1 MRKTIAAALF
11 LALAMAPAVL
21 ANHHVEGKWEA
32 TVETP
37 RGAQDIAFDFIEA
50 DGHLTGTVSS
60 RRGESEIE
68 EGTVNG
74 NDIAF
79 KQSVSF
85 QGRELVLSYTGTV
98 DGDEI
103 AFTRE
108 VEGRDRSSDFT
119 ATRVK

>member
-1 MRKTIAAALF
+1 MRKMIAAALF
-11 LALAMAPAVL
+11 LALAIAPAVL
-21 ANHHVEGKWEA
+21 AHNHVDGKWEA

-37 RGAQDIAFDFIEA
+37 RGAQDITFDFIEA
-50 DGHLTGTVSS
+50 DGHLTGTVST

-79 KQSVSF
+79 KQTVSF
-85 QGRELVLSYTGTV
+85 QDREFVLSYSGTV

-108 VEGRDRSSDFT
+108 VEGRDRTSDFT